1 MLHPDL
7 IKKIKYL
14 EIHTKH
20 LVNDMFGGE
29 YHSAFKGMGM
39 EFAEVREYAIG
50 DDIRNIDWNVTARY
64 GKPFIKKYNEERELT
79 VMLMIDIS
87 ASGYFGT
94 GNRLKSDTIIEIAS
108 ILSFSAIR
116 NNDKVG
122 IILFSNDIE
131 MFIPPKK
138 GKTHVLRV
146 IRELLLFKP
155 KKKSTNISLAIEF
168 VIKILKRKSV
178 VFLIS
183 DYLGKSFGN
192 SLKIINQKHD
202 LIALQIYDKFE
213 VKIPNIGL
221 IKIED
226 NENGAQQWID
236 TTDKNIFDKMKYN
249 IQESNLKFI
258 KFCNKNKIDLII
270 IKNQDSYIEPLIQFF
285 KNRLKRN

>member
-1 MLHPDL
+1 MLHPEL
-7 IKKIKYL
+7 IKRIKYL

-29 YHSAFKGMGM
+29 YQSAFKGMGM
-39 EFAEVREYAIG
+39 EFAEVREYVIG

-64 GKPFIKKYNEERELT
+64 GRPYIKKYNEERELT

-108 ILSFSAIR
+108 ILCFSAIR

-138 GKTHVLRV
+138 GKTHVLRL

-155 KKKSTNISLAIEF
+155 KKRSTNISLAIEY

-183 DYLGKSFGN
+183 DFLGKSFHKSMKN
-192 SLKIINQKHD
+192 INQKHD
-202 LIALQIYDKFE
+202 LIALKIYDKFE
-213 VKIPNIGL
+213 LELPNIGL
-221 IKIED
+221 IKLED
-226 NENGAQQWID
+226 NENGQQIWLD
-236 TTDKNIFDKMKYN
+236 TTNKNIFNNMKSK
-249 IQESNLKFI
+249 IKESNSQFI
-258 KFCNKNKIDLII
+258 KYCNKNKIDLIVV
-270 IKNQDSYIEPLIQFF
+270 KNQDSYIEPLIQFF